1 MQVFQHGLLLKR
13 LISFKSHYVALI
25 ITKCVTLGKLLTSV
39 GVFPAYKNEVR
50 WFLSPGNL

>member
-39 GVFPAYKNEVR
+39 GLFPAYKNEVR